1 MSGPIQVQGLHALSV
16 NLAHLLHYYE
26 GVFYNWNSHMKV
38 TWDYSERSHSYD
50 KRAEYSCEAIQE
62 LLNKM
67 RLCDNFKL
75 VDIGAG
81 TGKLTKHLVNSG
93 CEVIAVEPNSNMQS
107 YGRTNVV
114 AENGNRKTLTWMFGT
129 AEDTG
134 LPDNIAQAAFFGSSF
149 NVVDQKSALQETRRI
164 VRENGWFCCLWN
176 HRDLSDPIQMKIED
190 IIKTRI
196 PRYDY
201 GKRREDPTQILLN
214 SAFFYEV
221 QSVKRK
227 FKVKMA
233 REDIIA
239 AWRSHDT
246 LYRQSGNLF
255 NKIIDEISEYLSD
268 QFYTVPYETCGWLA
282 QFKE

>member
-1 MSGPIQVQGLHALSV
+1 MR
-16 NLAHLLHYYE
+16 
-26 GVFYNWNSHMKV
+26 V

-50 KRAEYSCEAIQE
+50 KRAEYSSEAIQE

-67 RLCDNFKL
+67 RLCNNLKL

-81 TGKLTKHLVNSG
+81 TGKLTKHLVKSG

-107 YGRTNVV
+107 YGRTNVE

-149 NVVDQKSALQETRRI
+149 NVVDQKAALQETRRI
-164 VRENGWFCCLWN
+164 VRKNGWFCCLWN

-227 FKVKMA
+227 FKAKMA

-255 NKIIDEISEYLSD
+255 NKIIDEISEFLSD
-268 QFYTVPYETCGWLA
+268 QIYTVPYETCGWMA